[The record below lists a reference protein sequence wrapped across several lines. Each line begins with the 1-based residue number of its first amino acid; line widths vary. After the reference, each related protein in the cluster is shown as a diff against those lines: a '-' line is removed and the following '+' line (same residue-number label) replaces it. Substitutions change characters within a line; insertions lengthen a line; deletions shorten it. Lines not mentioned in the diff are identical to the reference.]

1 MEKCTGMG
9 NDDADKLNRFL
20 LSILADF
27 DRSYLETN
35 GKWKFK
41 NETHSDSVFSP
52 FR

>member
-35 GKWKFK
+35 GKYGKKFSWGI
-41 NETHSDSVFSP
+41 TLHT
-52 FR
+52 